1 MTFDYIKPFDLAP
14 NFSESECQSF
24 LSYCSERGASDIVL
38 QTNDYAWVEI
48 KGRQR
53 KASTRPLRDQ
63 EIKALLSGGFG
74 AELIGVVRGGRDA
87 DRPYRF
93 TIDRENFRYRVNIA
107 SGQIGDADDG
117 ISVTMRSI
125 PETPVALESLGLPAG
140 IEENLFQPRGL
151 VLICGP
157 TGSGKTTLMSA
168 FYADCSEQMGDA
180 KILLYEDP
188 IEFLYTKVKNNG
200 PRIRQM
206 QIGRHIPDFAAGI
219 RNAMRCKPTI
229 IGIGEARDAET
240 IGTLVEAALTG
251 HGAYATMHTD
261 SVAET
266 ISRAIQVFPPAQHS
280 AVASKLLGS
289 IRLVVVQILVPT
301 LDGDR
306 VAVREWLYF
315 DDALRAQMGETDY
328 TAWGSFLR
336 RQVTERQQA
345 MGNGLKVLLEAGR
358 IDAKSY
364 KRYAGEA
371 SA

>member
-1 MTFDYIKPFDLAP
+1 MTLEYIEPRPFTP
-14 NFSESECQSF
+14 NPSDDDFRGLLE
-24 LSYCSERGASDIVL
+24 YCAQAGASDILL
-38 QTNDYAWVEI
+38 QTNDYVWVEI

-53 KASTRPLRDQ
+53 KATNRLLRDQ
-63 EIKALLSGGFG
+63 EIKGLLSQSFG
-74 AELIGVVRGGRDA
+74 NETIGVVKGGRDA
-87 DRPYRF
+87 DRPYKFMLERANYRF
-93 TIDRENFRYRVNIA
+93 RVNIA
-107 SGQIGDADDG
+107 GGQIGDADDG
-117 ISVTMRSI
+117 LSITMRAI
-125 PETPVALESLGLPAG
+125 PETPIPIDSLSLPSG
-140 IEENLFQPRGL
+140 IRDNLFQPRGL

-157 TGSGKTTLMSA
+157 TGSGKTTLMSSH
-168 FYADCSEQMGDA
+168 YADCSENRGDA

-188 IEFLYTKVKNNG
+188 IEFLYTKVKNAG

-206 QIGRHIPDFAAGI
+206 QIGRHIPSFADGV
-219 RNAMRCKPTI
+219 RNAMRCKPTL

-240 IGTLVEAALTG
+240 ISALVEAALTG

-301 LDGDR
+301 LDGGR

-315 DDALRAQMGETDY
+315 DDAIRAEMGEMDY
-328 TAWGSFLR
+328 TAWGGYLR
-336 RQVTERQQA
+336 RRVSRCGQSMAV
-345 MGNGLKVLLEAGR
+345 GLRKLLEAR
-358 IDAKSY
+358 LIDEAAY

-371 SA
+371 VS